1 MKRFIYNGWYE
12 EYKFDLLA
20 YKINGPKFALSKIV
34 DKCRPLL
41 FDLIHED
48 YIDIKNSTYYDDFL
62 NELGPVKR
70 KFFLDVIEAKS
81 YDEYLSL
88 QI

>member
-1 MKRFIYNGWYE
+1 MKHLKTLWLYFKKWVSTTNT
-12 EYKFDLLA
+12 
-20 YKINGPKFALSKIV
+20 V
-34 DKCRPLL
+34 D
-41 FDLIHED
+41 ISS
-48 YIDIKNSTYYDDFL
+48 NYDDFL